1 MTPFFY
7 RYGEVSTT
15 KPWNPPNQNIFD
27 LWWDEF
33 SSCVDL
39 EEYRIYLGGSFVI
52 KPKTSS
58 PGIGLQQGANL

>member
-39 EEYRIYLGGSFVI
+39 EEYKWNYHYFLLNSISNQLVNYIEF
-52 KPKTSS
+52 
-58 PGIGLQQGANL
+58 